1 VLLEPSGRHRSARG
15 PTKDEMT
22 HLLTST
28 LGEDHPAPV
37 PPATPPV
44 RVVAVPAAHPYVAGV
59 TAAPGVTVLPD
70 PLPAGAEPGHWW
82 PPVALDPAWIATHA
96 ADADLLHVHFGTES
110 FSPEH
115 LARTLDAAR
124 AAGWPVVLTVH
135 DLDHPQLTD
144 QAPYAAQLD
153 VLVPGADAVLTL
165 TDGAAAEVRARWSRD
180 ALVVPHPRLL
190 ADGAVPGGAP
200 APDGAVL
207 VGLHLKDLRPNV
219 DAVGATRALATAVGT
234 LTRDGRPAR
243 AEVRVHRQVRDAAAR
258 DAVREICAAAP
269 GVQLVEHDRLD
280 DAALAASLARLDAC
294 VLPYAHGTH
303 SGWLELC
310 WDLGVPVAAPAV
322 GHYADQH
329 PDGSVAS
336 FAGGSGA
343 ALAAALTAVLD
354 HGTATRPGTPARAGL
369 VRDRRDRR
377 RADDARVSAV
387 HADLYRRLL
396 ADRRR

>member
-1 VLLEPSGRHRSARG
+1 
-15 PTKDEMT
+15 MT

-37 PPATPPV
+37 PPATPAV
-44 RVVAVPAAHPYVAGV
+44 RVVAVPAAHPYVARV
-59 TAAPGVTVLPD
+59 TAASGVTVLPD
-70 PLPAGAEPGHWW
+70 PLPAGAEPGRWW
-82 PPVALDPAWIATHA
+82 PPVALDPAWVAAHA

-110 FSPEH
+110 FTPEH

-124 AAGWPVVLTVH
+124 TAGWPVVLTVH

-165 TDGAAAEVRARWSRD
+165 TDGAAAEIRARWSRE

-190 ADGAVPGGAP
+190 ADGAVPDAAP
-200 APDGAVL
+200 APDRAVL

-219 DAVGATRALATAVGT
+219 DAVGATRALAAAVAT
-234 LTRDGRPAR
+234 LTRSGRPAR
-243 AEVRVHRQVRDAAAR
+243 AEVRLHRQVRDAAAR
-258 DAVREICAAAP
+258 DAVRAVCAAAP
-269 GVQLVEHDRLD
+269 GVELVEHDRLD

-294 VLPYAHGTH
+294 VLPYVHGTH

-336 FAGGSGA
+336 FARDGSDGGA
-343 ALAAALTAVLD
+343 AGPGATLAVALTALLD
-354 HGTATRPGTPARAGL
+354 HGTATRPGTPARADL
-369 VRDRRDRR
+369 VRVRRARR

-387 HADLYRRLL
+387 HADLYRRLV
-396 ADRRR
+396 AGRRR

>member
-1 VLLEPSGRHRSARG
+1 
-15 PTKDEMT
+15 
-22 HLLTST
+22 
-28 LGEDHPAPV
+28 
-37 PPATPPV
+37 
-44 RVVAVPAAHPYVAGV
+44 
-59 TAAPGVTVLPD
+59 
-70 PLPAGAEPGHWW
+70 
-82 PPVALDPAWIATHA
+82 
-96 ADADLLHVHFGTES
+96 
-110 FSPEH
+110 
-115 LARTLDAAR
+115 
-124 AAGWPVVLTVH
+124 VH
-135 DLDHPQLTD
+135 DLEHPQLTD

-190 ADGAVPGGAP
+190 ADGAAPDAAP
-200 APDGAVL
+200 APDRAVL

-258 DAVREICAAAP
+258 DAVREICAAVDAAP
-269 GVQLVEHDRLD
+269 GVDLVEHDRLD

-369 VRDRRDRR
+369 VRDRRARR
-377 RADDARVSAV
+377 RADDARVSTV